1 MSNNMPSNMPDNMPS
16 KVSTKS
22 DDAAIEA
29 RRARRLA
36 MGFGSLV
43 ALTLGLIVLGA
54 LVRAHGAGLACPDWP
69 LCFGDF
75 VPQMNL
81 RIAFEWSHRLV
92 AGSVAVFFA
101 VLAMTALRHASP
113 ASSIRSLIGVA
124 SGLLA
129 IQILLGALTVWLK
142 LTAWTVTAHL
152 ITGNAFALT
161 CLLIA
166 LSLHALAL
174 PLSAEIRGVSVD
186 ARSWITASAVLL
198 LVQFVLGGLVSSQ
211 YAAMSCPEWPTCNGG
226 VYFPTWRGNVGLH
239 LMHRM
244 NGYLLIG
251 SFAIAAWVSR
261 REPSLRRP
269 TTVLLGIGLIQV
281 SVGIANVLAG
291 VPVEVTGM
299 HSALAAGIV
308 LTTGF
313 TMRTAWSRGTVP
325 IAR

>member
-1 MSNNMPSNMPDNMPS
+1 
-16 KVSTKS
+16 
-22 DDAAIEA
+22 
-29 RRARRLA
+29 

-43 ALTLGLIVLGA
+43 VLTLGLIVLGA

-81 RIAFEWSHRLV
+81 RIGFEWSHRLV
-92 AGSVAVFFA
+92 AGSVAVFFV
-101 VLAMTALRHASP
+101 VLAMTALGQASP
-113 ASSIRSLIGVA
+113 ASSIRPLIGVA

-166 LSLHALAL
+166 LSLHSLAL
-174 PLSAEIRGVSVD
+174 PLSERTPHGGKSAMRGVPVD

-291 VPVEVTGM
+291 VPIEVTGM

-313 TMRTAWSRGTVP
+313 TMRAAWSRGAVT
-325 IAR
+325 ITR